1 MVIGEKLYTADE
13 FWVIAQLPENEDKRL
28 ALLDGVIVEVPP
40 SSQKNTVTAAR
51 IIYFFNAFVIPRN
64 LGYVTGAD
72 GGFTLDARNAR
83 QPDVAFISK
92 ARHARLEGVVFPLAP
107 DLAVEVI
114 SPSES
119 SNDVLKKVTRYL
131 EAGTKLVWT
140 VYPEDNGV
148 YVWQLAAD
156 GSLKAQAFGAADTLD
171 GGEVLPGFTL
181 KVSDIFAE

>member
-119 SNDVLKKVTRYL
+119 GKTTPSSLACRALEINATSGWRALRASSVKPPSAPVT
-131 EAGTKLVWT
+131 
-140 VYPEDNGV
+140 
-148 YVWQLAAD
+148 
-156 GSLKAQAFGAADTLD
+156 
-171 GGEVLPGFTL
+171 
-181 KVSDIFAE
+181 